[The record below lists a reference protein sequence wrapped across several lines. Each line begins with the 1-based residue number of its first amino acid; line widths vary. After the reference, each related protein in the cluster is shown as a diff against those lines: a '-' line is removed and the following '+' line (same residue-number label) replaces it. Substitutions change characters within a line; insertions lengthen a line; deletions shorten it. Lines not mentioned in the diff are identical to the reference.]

1 MKISAFHFLRPYAL
15 LALIPLGLL
24 LLLLARRRRQNN
36 PWRSVCDPQLLPHV
50 VESSGGSGS
59 PRWSWFAL
67 ALGGL
72 LGILALAGP
81 TWQRKPQPAYLNR
94 SGLVIALDLSASMK
108 AADFEPSRLLRA
120 RYKIADILRSRHDGQ
135 TGLVVY
141 AGDAFTVTP
150 MTDDT
155 NTIYSQLSV
164 LDTGLMPSR
173 GDRADL
179 AVAKAAAL
187 LHQAGL
193 RHGDVLLVTDGCD
206 PAQLRP
212 EIRKLRD
219 TGYRLSILGVGTA
232 QGAPVPLPG
241 GGFQQDGHGK
251 VLLSHLQTKV
261 LRRMARLGGGLYRT
275 LTPTDADLHALQALF
290 SRRPA
295 AVSQKAR
302 VSVATWREEGPWLL
316 LPLLALA
323 ALAFRRGV
331 LLVLLLLLFSAP
343 QPARAMSWP
352 SLWRNRDQQGR
363 RALAQGDSVR
373 AAKLFTDPR
382 WKAAACYRAGDYA
395 GALQALKG
403 RTGKNDWYNR
413 GNALARLGRYREA
426 AQAYRKALGQDPH
439 FEDARFNK
447 RLVEKLL
454 KKNQQKKKKKK
465 RGTSRGKPSPQK
477 EGSPGKQQSR
487 QGKEGQG
494 AGGARHN
501 ALRGSKPPSPG
512 TSGQHA
518 GKGKKTSSPSAG
530 RSKQGASQSA
540 ANRQGGEPLAA
551 MRQKTPATSSPKG
564 GRSSKAETGQKKT
577 RSPSAVAPPPIDP
590 ATAAQREKGQASR
603 QWLRQVPD
611 DPGGLLRRKF
621 YYEYHQRH
629 PDADQGGQPW

>member
-1 MKISAFHFLRPYAL
+1 MNLSAFHFLRPYAL
-15 LALIPLGLL
+15 LALLPLGLL
-24 LLLLARRRRQNN
+24 LFLLVRRRRRDN

-50 VESSGGSGS
+50 VEPACGSGR
-59 PRWSWFAL
+59 PIWPWIAL
-67 ALGGL
+67 AFGGL
-72 LGILALAGP
+72 FGILALAGP
-81 TWQRKPQPAYLNR
+81 TWQRRPQPAYLNR

-108 AADFEPSRLLRA
+108 AADLKPSRLLRA

-141 AGDAFTVTP
+141 AGDPFTVTP

-164 LDTGLMPSR
+164 LDTGLMPSQ
-173 GDRADL
+173 GERADL
-179 AVAKAAAL
+179 AVAKAASL

-206 PAQLRP
+206 PAKLRP
-212 EIRKLRD
+212 AIRKLRD
-219 TGYRLSILGVGTA
+219 AGYRLSILGVGTA

-290 SRRPA
+290 SRRLTA
-295 AVSQKAR
+295 GASQKAR

-331 LLVLLLLLFSAP
+331 LLILLLLLFSAP
-343 QPARAMSWP
+343 QPARAMSWHG
-352 SLWRNRDQQGR
+352 LWRNRDQQGS

-395 GALQALKG
+395 GVLKALKG
-403 RTGKNDWYNR
+403 RMGKNDWYNR
-413 GNALARLGRYREA
+413 GNALARLGRYRRA
-426 AQAYRKALGQDPH
+426 VQAYRKALDQDPH
-439 FEDARFNK
+439 FKDARFNK

-454 KKNQQKKKKKK
+454 KKNQQKKKK

-477 EGSPGKQQSR
+477 EGSSGKQQSR

-494 AGGARHN
+494 AGGAKRN
-501 ALRGSKPPSPG
+501 ATRGSKPTSPG

-518 GKGKKTSSPSAG
+518 GKGKNPSSPSASP
-530 RSKQGASQSA
+530 SKKGASQSA
-540 ANRQGGEPLAA
+540 ANRQGGEPSAA
-551 MRQKTPATSSPKG
+551 MRQKTSTASPPKEG
-564 GRSSKAETGQKKT
+564 QSSKVETGQKKK
-577 RSPSAVAPPPIDP
+577 RSLSAVAPPPINP